1 MVRRLF
7 VVVALLGLSVG
18 TASAQDAR
26 AALQASMKAMSG
38 ENLKTIQWT
47 AAGWAS
53 DMGQTYG
60 LAEDWPHYEVAD
72 YTRMIDYDAKS
83 SREDFTRRQGNYPL
97 QGRNPRPETRITQ
110 VLSGGYAWDVQ
121 GTTPVAFTRL

>member
-1 MVRRLF
+1 MIIGSVRLQADLWEDIMVRRLSIL
-7 VVVALLGLSVG
+7 VALIALSAG

-26 AALQASMKAMSG
+26 TVLQTSLKAMGG

-72 YTRMIDYDAKS
+72 YTRVIDYDAKS
-83 SREDFTRRQGNYPL
+83 SREDFTRRQGSYPL
-97 QGRNPRPETRITQ
+97 QGRNPRPDEHITQ
-110 VLSGGYAWDVQ
+110 I
-121 GTTPVAFTRL
+121 